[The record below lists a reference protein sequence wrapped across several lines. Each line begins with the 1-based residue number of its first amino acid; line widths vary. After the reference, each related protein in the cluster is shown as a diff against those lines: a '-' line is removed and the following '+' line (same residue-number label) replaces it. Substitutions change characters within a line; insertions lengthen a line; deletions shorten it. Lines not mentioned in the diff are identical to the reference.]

1 LIIHGLDTQ
10 FYGFKAKL
18 PGKVYNLARDSIRTC
33 GAANTM
39 DLALPNPWLYRLK
52 QCKDSGFFQPKKIAA
67 EKSQFHPGTI
77 FFKLKIG
84 MDSI

>member
-1 LIIHGLDTQ
+1 
-10 FYGFKAKL
+10 
-18 PGKVYNLARDSIRTC
+18 
-33 GAANTM
+33 M